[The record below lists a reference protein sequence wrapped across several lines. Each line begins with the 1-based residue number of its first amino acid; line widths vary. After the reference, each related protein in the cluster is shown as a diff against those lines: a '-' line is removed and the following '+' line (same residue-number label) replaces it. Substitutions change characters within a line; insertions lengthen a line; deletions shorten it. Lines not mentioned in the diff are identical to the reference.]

1 MSGGYGAQDDVD
13 IDLGGLVRAIWNRR
27 RRVLFATVVSAGLAF
42 AVASMIAPTFSSET
56 RLLIEAREPA
66 YTTGIDRSAVREPAF
81 DELDVVSQVQ
91 LLKSVDLI
99 KQVARN
105 MKLYEL
111 PEFDPA
117 ANPSAISDILVA
129 FGLKKNPLDLPPEE
143 RVLKEFEEKLV
154 VYQVE
159 KSRVVAIQFTSRD
172 PQLAAAI
179 PNEMAKVYL
188 TLQSGAKLDTNSEA
202 SRWLEPEIAN
212 LREKVREAEEKVAQY
227 RSRSDLLPTGEN
239 ATFAVKQL
247 NDVSGELARV
257 RTEKATAEARAE
269 GVRAVLKSGGA
280 PDTLS
285 DVVGSQMIQRLKESE
300 AQIQGQLSDLST
312 SLLDQHP
319 RLKGLRSQLVGIRAQ
334 ITAET
339 SKILASL
346 ENDARVARLREQQL
360 VQQLNVVKVDSARAG
375 EDEVG
380 LKALEREAT
389 AQRQLL
395 ETYLARYREA
405 TSRSDANSTP
415 ADARVISAAV
425 PPTERQFPKV
435 LPITI
440 VGGLAGFLISAVT
453 ILLAELFSGRGLRAV
468 SPGNPAPDGDFTE
481 EDEAERR
488 PVARADVAAAR
499 PTVAEADIAARAH
512 AQASDNRSVLA
523 AHDAED
529 EDNAKPLVAPLGVV
543 ADASDNS
550 DEEDDFTVAAVAR
563 HMTENDVAVAIAVS
577 PSGDTGS
584 AATVALARAISD
596 RGRKTVLV
604 DLTGSA
610 SPTRLMAGTTRLP
623 GVTDLLVGDAAFA
636 DILHGDEASGAHVVA
651 RGNADIK
658 RAMRG
663 IDRLSMIIDA
673 LSDAYDTVIV
683 ECGPADVAGVHRL
696 TPSGQAEIILS
707 IPGADEDRVVDT
719 IGRFADAGY
728 SEIVLMTGTGTPPR
742 SGRRAA

>member
-13 IDLGGLVRAIWNRR
+13 IDLGGLARAIWKRR
-27 RRVLFATVVSAGLAF
+27 GRVLLATVLSAGLAF
-42 AVASMIAPTFSSET
+42 AIASMIAPTFSSET

-66 YTTGIDRSAVREPAF
+66 YMTGIDRSVAPEPAI

-117 ANPSAISDILVA
+117 ANPSALSDILVA
-129 FGLKKNPLDLPPEE
+129 FGMKKNPLDLPPEE

-159 KSRVVAIQFTSRD
+159 KSRVVAIQFTSKD

-188 TLQSGAKLDTNSEA
+188 SLQSGAKLDTNSEA

-239 ATFAVKQL
+239 ATFAAKQL
-247 NDVSGELARV
+247 NDISGELARV
-257 RTEKATAEARAE
+257 RAEKATAEARAE
-269 GVRAVLKSGGA
+269 SVRAVLKSGGA

-300 AQIQGQLSDLST
+300 AQIQGQISDLST
-312 SLLDQHP
+312 SLLENHP
-319 RLKGLRSQLVGIRAQ
+319 RLKGLRSQLAGIRGQ
-334 ITAET
+334 INAET

-360 VQQLNVVKVDSARAG
+360 LQQLNTAKADSARAG
-375 EDEVG
+375 EEEVG

-435 LPITI
+435 LPVTV
-440 VGGLAGFLISAVT
+440 VGGVAGFLLSTVA
-453 ILLAELFSGRGLRAV
+453 ILLAELFSGRGLRPV
-468 SPGNPAPDGDFTE
+468 SPGNPAPGGDFIDD
-481 EDEAERR
+481 DETHERR
-488 PVARADVAAAR
+488 PVARPDVAAAR
-499 PTVAEADIAARAH
+499 RAVAGTDIAARAEVPP
-512 AQASDNRSVLA
+512 QPSVLA
-523 AHDAED
+523 AADAEEEEPLLPETSLAPADD
-529 EDNAKPLVAPLGVV
+529 EGDSELA
-543 ADASDNS
+543 
-550 DEEDDFTVAAVAR
+550 DDFTVAAVAR
-563 HMTENDVAVAIAVS
+563 HLVEGNVPVAIAVS
-577 PSGDTGS
+577 PSGDAGS
-584 AATVALARAISD
+584 AATVALARAVAGK
-596 RGRKTVLV
+596 GRRTVLV

-610 SPTRLMAGTTRLP
+610 GPTRLMTGTTRLP
-623 GVTDLLVGDAAFA
+623 GVTDLLVGDAPFA
-636 DILHGDEASGAHVVA
+636 EILHGDEASAAHVVA

-673 LSDAYDTVIV
+673 LADAYDAVIV

-696 TPSGQAEIILS
+696 TPSGKAEIILS
-707 IPGADEDRVVDT
+707 IPGADEDRVVET
-719 IGRFADAGY
+719 IGRFAEAGY
-728 SEIVLMTGTGTPPR
+728 DEIVLMTGSGILPH

>member
-360 VQQLNVVKVDSARAG
+360 VQQLNAVKVDSARAG

-440 VGGLAGFLISAVT
+440 VGGLAGFLISAVM

-468 SPGNPAPDGDFTE
+468 SPGNPAPEGDFTE
-481 EDEAERR
+481 EDAVERR

-499 PTVAEADIAARAH
+499 HAVAEADIVARAH
-512 AQASDNRSVLA
+512 THPQAPDRRSVLA
-523 AHDAED
+523 VRDAED
-529 EDNAKPLVAPLGVV
+529 EDDATPLAAPLAV
-543 ADASDNS
+543 DDS

-563 HMTENDVAVAIAVS
+563 HMTENDVPVAIAVS

-596 RGRKTVLV
+596 RGRKTVLI

-707 IPGADEDRVVDT
+707 IPGADEDRVVET
-719 IGRFADAGY
+719 IGRFAEAGY

>member
-13 IDLGGLVRAIWNRR
+13 IDLGGLARAIWNRR
-27 RRVLFATVVSAGLAF
+27 GRVLLATVLSAGLAF

-66 YTTGIDRSAVREPAF
+66 YTTGVDRSVVPEPAI

-117 ANPSAISDILVA
+117 ANPSALSDILVA

-159 KSRVVAIQFTSRD
+159 KSRVVAIQFTSKD

-188 TLQSGAKLDTNSEA
+188 SLQSGAKLDTNSEA

-212 LREKVREAEEKVAQY
+212 LREKVREAEAKVAQY

-239 ATFAVKQL
+239 ATFAAKQL
-247 NDVSGELARV
+247 NDISSELARV
-257 RTEKATAEARAE
+257 RAEKATAEARAE
-269 GVRAVLKSGGA
+269 SVRAVLKSGGA

-300 AQIQGQLSDLST
+300 AQIQGQISDLST
-312 SLLDQHP
+312 SLLDNHP
-319 RLKGLRSQLVGIRAQ
+319 RLKGLRSQLAGIRGQ

-346 ENDARVARLREQQL
+346 ENDARVVRLREQQL
-360 VQQLNVVKVDSARAG
+360 IQQLNTAKADSARAG
-375 EDEVG
+375 EEEVG

-425 PPTERQFPKV
+425 PPTERQFPKI

-440 VGGLAGFLISAVT
+440 VGGVAGFLLSSVT
-453 ILLAELFSGRGLRAV
+453 ILLAELFSGRGLRPV
-468 SPGNPAPDGDFTE
+468 SPGNPAPGGDFTE
-481 EDEAERR
+481 GDETIERR
-488 PVARADVAAAR
+488 PVARPDVAAAR
-499 PTVAEADIAARAH
+499 RAVAGSGIAARA
-512 AQASDNRSVLA
+512 AAPPQPSVLA
-523 AHDAED
+523 LAEVEDD
-529 EDNAKPLVAPLGVV
+529 EFFGAPEASLAATIDEADDDVA
-543 ADASDNS
+543 
-550 DEEDDFTVAAVAR
+550 DDFTVAAVAR
-563 HMTENDVAVAIAVS
+563 HLVEADVPVAIAVS
-577 PSGDTGS
+577 PSGDAGS
-584 AATVALARAISD
+584 AATVALARAVAGK
-596 RGRKTVLV
+596 GRRTVLL

-610 SPTRLMAGTTRLP
+610 GPTRLMTGTTRLP
-623 GVTDLLVGDAAFA
+623 GVTDLLVGDAPFA
-636 DILHGDEASGAHVVA
+636 EILHGDEASAAHVVA

-673 LSDAYDTVIV
+673 LADAYDTVIV

-696 TPSGQAEIILS
+696 TPSGKAEIILS
-707 IPGADEDRVVDT
+707 IPGADEDRVVET
-719 IGRFADAGY
+719 IGRFAEAGY
-728 SEIVLMTGTGTPPR
+728 DEIVLMTGSGIAPH

>member
-27 RRVLFATVVSAGLAF
+27 GQVLLATVVSAGLAF
-42 AVASMIAPTFSSET
+42 AASSMIAPTFSSET

-66 YTTGIDRSAVREPAF
+66 YTTGVDRSAVREPAF

-91 LLKSVDLI
+91 LLKSADLI
-99 KQVARN
+99 KQVARD

-111 PEFDPA
+111 AEFDPA
-117 ANPSAISDILVA
+117 ANPSALSDILVA

-143 RVLKEFEEKLV
+143 RVLKEFEDKLV

-159 KSRVVAIQFTSRD
+159 KSRVVAIQFTSED
-172 PQLAAAI
+172 PLLAAAI

-188 TLQSGAKLDTNSEA
+188 SLQSGAKLDTNSEA

-269 GVRAVLKSGGA
+269 SVRAVLKSGGA

-300 AQIQGQLSDLST
+300 AQIQGQVSDLST
-312 SLLDQHP
+312 SLLEQHP
-319 RLKGLRSQLVGIRAQ
+319 RLKGLRSQLAGIRAQ

-360 VQQLNVVKVDSARAG
+360 IQQLNAVKADSARAG

-405 TSRSDANSTP
+405 TSRSDASSTP
-415 ADARVISAAV
+415 ADARIISAAV

-440 VGGLAGFLISAVT
+440 VGGLAGFLLSSVA
-453 ILLAELFSGRGLRAV
+453 ILLAELFSGRGLRPV
-468 SPGNPAPDGDFTE
+468 SPGNPAPDDDFT
-481 EDEAERR
+481 DEAEVERW
-488 PVARADVAAAR
+488 PLVRADVAAAR
-499 PTVAEADIAARAH
+499 QAVAGAGIAAYAEAQTPDY
-512 AQASDNRSVLA
+512 RSVPAAYDAEEEEDAASLA
-523 AHDAED
+523 A
-529 EDNAKPLVAPLGVV
+529 PPVV
-543 ADASDNS
+543 DDG
-550 DEEDDFTVAAVAR
+550 DDGDDFTVTAVAR
-563 HMTENDVAVAIAVS
+563 NMTENDVAVAIAVS
-577 PSGDTGS
+577 PSGDAGS
-584 AATVALARAISD
+584 AATVALARMIAD

-610 SPTRLMAGTTRLP
+610 LPTRLMTGTTRLA

-636 DILHGDEASGAHVVA
+636 DILHGDEASDAHVVA

-663 IDRLSMIIDA
+663 IDRLSMIVDA
-673 LSDAYDTVIV
+673 LSDAYETVIV

-707 IPGADEDRVVDT
+707 IPGADEDRVVET

-742 SGRRAA
+742 PGRRAA